1 MKRMKWIWLLAVI
14 MLVSGGLLSAPQMTY
29 ACSCVAN
36 GTVMDESARSD
47 AVFEGTV
54 VSMKPSGI
62 SLFQSSAD
70 AVKTTFHVNEVWK
83 GLVTSDIAVISA
95 RSGESCG
102 FEFKS
107 GQRYL
112 VYARETGK
120 SLEVSLCSRTTPYS
134 DAGEDIATLGKGS
147 IPPAPTS
154 GMNNKESSSYI
165 IPLILLL
172 LLIGAVSFLYARK
185 RKRLKSGTSQR
196 SS

>member
-1 MKRMKWIWLLAVI
+1 MT
-14 MLVSGGLLSAPQMTY
+14 APQTTY
-29 ACSCVAN
+29 ACSCATSESV
-36 GTVMDESARSD
+36 TDESGRSD
-47 AVFEGTV
+47 AVFEGSV
-54 VSMKPSGI
+54 VSMKQSGI

-83 GLVTSDIAVISA
+83 GLVTSEIAVISA
-95 RSGESCG
+95 RSSESCG

-120 SLEVSLCSRTTPYS
+120 SLEVSLCSRTTQYS
-134 DAGEDIATLGKGS
+134 DAGEDLTALGKGS

-154 GMNNKESSSYI
+154 GSNNQGSSSFI

-172 LLIGAVSFLYARK
+172 LLIGAVTLLYLRK
-185 RKRLKSGTSQR
+185 RKRLKSRTSQQ